1 MTIVIG
7 ILIILSVVAWIKAV
21 MVSKKEGEAAKK
33 QLNTWVMIGAVLTV
47 LSLSL
52 MFIVSQN
59 S

>member
-7 ILIILSVVAWIKAV
+7 ILIILSVIAWIKAIK
-21 MVSKKEGEAAKK
+21 VSKKEGETAKK

-59 S
+59 V

>member
-21 MVSKKEGEAAKK
+21 MVSKKEGEATKK